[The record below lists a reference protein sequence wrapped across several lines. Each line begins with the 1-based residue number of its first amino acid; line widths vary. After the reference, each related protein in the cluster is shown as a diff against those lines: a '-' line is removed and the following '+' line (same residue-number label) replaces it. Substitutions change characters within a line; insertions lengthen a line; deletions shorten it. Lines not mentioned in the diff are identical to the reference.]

1 MKKNS
6 NKIIM
11 NTNELA
17 SGDHVNKDIEIF
29 KSRVANAVLDYMEAQ
44 SDSDLIE
51 CLEKASIFLNNISL
65 QMENVFDNQKQS
77 FKDQND
83 VFDIGDDLFS
93 INTMLPLNFFIICFA
108 CLCIVGFILN
118 WVINSNFGNFLKTIG
133 VINNA
138 QTKNHIIT
146 TYQGKLAKP
155 QTNIEIQAGN
165 VSVDNIFLIPL

>member
-6 NKIIM
+6 NNIIM

-17 SGDHVNKDIEIF
+17 SVGHVNKDIEIF
-29 KSRVANAVLDYMEAQ
+29 KSRVANAILDYMEAQ

-51 CLEKASIFLNNISL
+51 CLEKASIFLTNISL

-93 INTMLPLNFFIICFA
+93 INKQ
-108 CLCIVGFILN
+108 V
-118 WVINSNFGNFLKTIG
+118 SSSTI
-133 VINNA
+133 
-138 QTKNHIIT
+138 H
-146 TYQGKLAKP
+146 
-155 QTNIEIQAGN
+155 
-165 VSVDNIFLIPL
+165 

>member
-1 MKKNS
+1 MN
-6 NKIIM
+6 I

-44 SDSDLIE
+44 SDSNLIE
-51 CLEKASIFLNNISL
+51 CLEKASIFLTNISL

-93 INTMLPLNFFIICFA
+93 INKQ
-108 CLCIVGFILN
+108 V
-118 WVINSNFGNFLKTIG
+118 SSSTI
-133 VINNA
+133 
-138 QTKNHIIT
+138 H
-146 TYQGKLAKP
+146 
-155 QTNIEIQAGN
+155 
-165 VSVDNIFLIPL
+165 

>member
-44 SDSDLIE
+44 SDTDLIE

-77 FKDQND
+77 FQRSK
-83 VFDIGDDLFS
+83 
-93 INTMLPLNFFIICFA
+93 
-108 CLCIVGFILN
+108 
-118 WVINSNFGNFLKTIG
+118 
-133 VINNA
+133 
-138 QTKNHIIT
+138 
-146 TYQGKLAKP
+146 
-155 QTNIEIQAGN
+155 
-165 VSVDNIFLIPL
+165 